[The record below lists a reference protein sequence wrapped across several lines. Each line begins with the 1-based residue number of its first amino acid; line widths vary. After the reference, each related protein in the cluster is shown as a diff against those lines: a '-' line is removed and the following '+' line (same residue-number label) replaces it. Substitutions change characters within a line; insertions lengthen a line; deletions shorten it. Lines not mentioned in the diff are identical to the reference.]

1 MADGEEWPPR
11 SPLKALLSSPSG
23 RKRYREHLDLEGPST
38 SPNKLLGS
46 PSLLEKLRAA
56 RANRDHEI
64 LQPEQRP
71 PDEEDEDEE
80 TLHLKLQAIEAKLK
94 LKKLQQQRARDSENV
109 RPQSSAT
116 TISRLEVPLSPTKR
130 SAAPSLPRSPSRVLL
145 GIDKGLNAADVSLR
159 RAKTINGS
167 PTKKRVHHIES
178 RIANPRSSSTQA
190 SSRFSTAAST
200 PAAKSFSE
208 RMAETRNREQ
218 DRERKQSA
226 AQSARSSHFKF
237 DKKEL
242 DGYHH
247 ASDPPTDPPVNKT
260 SRHRQDN
267 ENNGQGNH
275 SHTANQAL
283 KHSRSMPAIRGT
295 SLAGLTPSK
304 TESDLTTGDPSLYE
318 AFSSTHLSTRI
329 LPHTFL
335 KRTLPEDQFAIYT
348 LPKLLKN
355 VASPD
360 YQVPDDVTDY
370 VIFGIIARKS
380 SPLDHKAKAA
390 DTNTKSSA
398 EWEKKWND
406 GSANKQKFIILTL
419 TDLKWTIDLFLFD
432 TAVPRYHRL
441 TPGTLIAILNPG
453 IMPPKKGRE
462 DTGAFS
468 LAIHDGEDQ
477 ILEIGTAKHLAY
489 CSAKKKDG
497 SPCGDW
503 VDGSKTSTC
512 EYHLNAQLN
521 RVRSGRSGI
530 NSMTSFGND
539 RDHDR
544 TRQDAK
550 DRPHR
555 TRGFDHESQTFY
567 YAVGGTAPKESRWS
581 FAPTP
586 NSSLS
591 TAKLLD
597 RNPGDTHDPFIAEG
611 QMLQRDKQD
620 RMRKRM
626 AAMQKEHEIA
636 KRLGNISAGAGA
648 EYMRS
653 RTADPN
659 EKRSSVFDSNGSSS
673 KGVTKA
679 DILADRPG
687 ESKKRAADSVRLGP
701 VKKQK
706 QKKTRFLTE
715 SGIKEAGSESLSLR
729 LGDAA
734 VAAPA
739 PAAKLA
745 RHGKSTREG
754 TKPK

>member
-1 MADGEEWPPR
+1 MADGGEWPPR

-23 RKRYREHLDLEGPST
+23 RKRYRQHQHAEGPST

-64 LQPEQRP
+64 LQPEQGP
-71 PDEEDEDEE
+71 PQEEDDDDDDEE
-80 TLHLKLQAIEAKLK
+80 TLQLKLQAIEAKLK
-94 LKKLQQQRARDSENV
+94 LKKLQQQRARHSDSVE
-109 RPQSSAT
+109 PQSSV
-116 TISRLEVPLSPTKR
+116 EVALSPTKR
-130 SAAPSLPRSPSRVLL
+130 PVAPSLPKSPSRILL
-145 GIDKGLNAADVSLR
+145 GIDKGLNAADVNLR

-167 PTKKRVHHIES
+167 PTKSKKRIHHVDS
-178 RIANPRSSSTQA
+178 RNPNPTF
-190 SSRFSTAAST
+190 SRPSTAAST
-200 PAAKSFSE
+200 PAPKSFSE
-208 RMAETRNREQ
+208 RMSEMRDRHQ
-218 DRERKQSA
+218 DRERKHSA
-226 AQSARSSHFKF
+226 VQNARSSHFTL

-247 ASDPPTDPPVNKT
+247 AAHPHVNPPTSQT
-260 SRHRQDN
+260 SYYHQDKGS
-267 ENNGQGNH
+267 NGQG
-275 SHTANQAL
+275 L
-283 KHSRSMPAIRGT
+283 KHSHSMPAIRPTPTAALT
-295 SLAGLTPSK
+295 SSK
-304 TESDLTTGDPSLYE
+304 TEPDLVKGDPSLYE

-329 LPHTFL
+329 LPHSFL
-335 KRTLPEDQFAIYT
+335 KRTLPEDQFSIYT
-348 LPKLLKN
+348 VPKLLKN

-360 YQVPDDVTDY
+360 YQVPDHVTDY
-370 VIFGIIARKS
+370 VVFGIIARKS

-419 TDLKWTIDLFLFD
+419 TDLKWTVDLFLFD

-489 CSAKKKDG
+489 CSAKKRDG
-497 SPCGDW
+497 GSCGDW
-503 VDGSKTSTC
+503 VDGSKTDIC
-512 EYHLNAQLN
+512 EYHLNAQLT
-521 RVRSGRSGI
+521 RVRSARSGI

-539 RDHDR
+539 RDR
-544 TRQDAK
+544 NNPQAK
-550 DRPHR
+550 PQR

-567 YAVGGTAPKESRWS
+567 YAVGGTAPKQESQPRWS
-581 FAPTP
+581 FAPTS

-597 RNPGDTHDPFIAEG
+597 RNPGDPFIAEG
-611 QMLQRDKQD
+611 QMAQRDKQD
-620 RMRKRM
+620 RLRKRM

-636 KRLGNISAGAGA
+636 RRLGSISAGAGA

-653 RTADPN
+653 RTVDANAKKDSK
-659 EKRSSVFDSNGSSS
+659 EFDATGATS

-687 ESKKRAADSVRLGP
+687 ETKKRAAESVRLGP

-706 QKKTRFLTE
+706 KTRFVTE
-715 SGIKEAGSESLSLR
+715 EGIKEAGRESTSLGLAMGAR
-729 LGDAA
+729 SG
-734 VAAPA
+734 AAPA
-739 PAAKLA
+739 SAATVKLA
-745 RHGKSTREG
+745 RDDYHDDDDDDDDDLDIV
-754 TKPK
+754 